1 MMHELQQFLLFRLYG
16 TLVSWGDITVGEIRP
31 TAAYPSKSAIVGLV
45 AAAFGYKRE
54 QEQEIQTL
62 SGGLGVAVRVDV
74 DSLPLRDFH
83 TFQRADAGTGRNR
96 TNFYTRRE
104 ELLHDKIGTG
114 LSTRDYRT
122 DALYTVCLWKTHSSQ
137 PSLEAITSQFRTP
150 HFHLYAG
157 RKSCPLGLPIRGV
170 LVEAASIRDAF
181 KIAILPDEELLEST
195 KPDKE
200 AMPVLDRLR
209 LQRRNQNFTNRYY
222 WQECDFH
229 GFENATKALR
239 RDEPRSRTK
248 WQFGERFEYSAIE
261 DITPLRQPEEPSEL
275 RRETSENQLLE
286 DS

>member
-1 MMHELQQFLLFRLYG
+1 MMHETRQFLLFRLYG

-31 TAAYPSKSAIVGLV
+31 TAAYPSKSAIIGLA

-54 QEQEIQTL
+54 QEQEIQAL
-62 SGGLGVAVRVDV
+62 SDGLGVAVRVDV

-96 TNFYTRRE
+96 TTFHTRRE

-114 LSTRDYRT
+114 LSTRDYRA
-122 DALYTVCLWKTHSSQ
+122 DALYTVCLWKTHSSD
-137 PSLEAITSQFRTP
+137 PTLEAIASQFRTP

-170 LVEAASIRDAF
+170 LIEASSIRDAF
-181 KIAILPDEELLEST
+181 TIATLPDEQLFENAKSMEESV
-195 KPDKE
+195 
-200 AMPVLDRLR
+200 PVFQRLR
-209 LQRRNQNFTNRYY
+209 SQRRNQNFANRFY

-229 GFENATKALR
+229 GFENAVKTLR

-248 WQFGERFEYSAIE
+248 WQFGERFEYSAILE
-261 DITPLRQPEEPSEL
+261 ETAPLEAQH
-275 RRETSENQLLE
+275 
-286 DS
+286 D